1 MEEARRRRRH
11 SAEFKQQVLA
21 ECERSGSSV
30 ARVALSHGLN
40 PNLVHKWRHQS
51 HGDRCVERDGSE
63 TFVPVMLAPAAAATP
78 DAAPALIQI
87 EVRRGAATVQIR
99 WPASAAAEC
108 AAWLRGWLA

>member
-40 PNLVHKWRHQS
+40 PNLVHKWRHQ
-51 HGDRCVERDGSE
+51 DRDDGRVGHDGGES
-63 TFVPVMLAPAAAATP
+63 FVPVTLAAPVAATP
-78 DAAPALIQI
+78 SVTPAPIQI
-87 EVRRGAATVQIR
+87 EVRQVTATVQIR

-108 AAWLRGWLA
+108 ATWLRAWLT